1 MSKMTSKNFFRNVRD
16 LPYSQGHRDRANMY
30 TSCKDS
36 KDLLQRM
43 QLSKALAVH
52 EGCVNTLCWNS
63 RGDCIL
69 SGSDD
74 QRLVI
79 TDCFTHKIVAEQKT
93 VHKANIFSAKYL
105 AENDD
110 SVVVSC
116 SGEGLILVTDMTRK
130 DMGQRSI
137 FKCHYGTTYNVQT
150 VPGDCNTFLSC
161 GEDGTVRFFDLRQ
174 RSNCLQSSCNEDV
187 IVSWEGAVTTMA
199 VNQMRPFQLAIGC
212 SDSTV
217 RLFDRRMLV
226 TKSAGGK
233 PEEHFRKSALC
244 AFTAPDLENALYRVT
259 SLKFS
264 PNGEDILVSY
274 SADYLYLFNVNEIA
288 CNALDTSSSS
298 STRKLNSKSAPPIKR
313 LRLRGDWSDTGPN
326 ARPES
331 EEQISQVRPT
341 LQATLMQR
349 MTDVLARMLN
359 DPATRLALGGVSDN
373 QRADRPMA
381 AASQSEENAISESA
395 PVRESSSPLPSS
407 SSAGPSMSDDRDS
420 DDLIDSDEEKVV
432 NDDVGLHLSRTD
444 VMTPCARQKYVGH
457 RNARTMI
464 KEASFWGDN
473 YVMSG
478 SDCGHVFVWDKNTAE
493 LVMLMEADKHV
504 VNSLQPHPYLPLLAT
519 SGIDHDIK
527 LWAPMA
533 ETPFFDILDA
543 DRLMVRNKIML
554 QETRDTI
561 TVPASFMIRML
572 ACLNQIRRGSRP
584 LARQRRQASADLS

>member
-1 MSKMTSKNFFRNVRD
+1 MSKMTSRNFFKNVCD
-16 LPYSQGHRDRANMY
+16 LPYGQTHRDRAALY
-30 TSCKDS
+30 SSCKDS
-36 KDLLQRM
+36 KELLQRM
-43 QLSKALAVH
+43 RLSKALGVH

-79 TDCFTHKIVAEQKT
+79 TNCFLNKIVAEQKT
-93 VHKANIFSAKYL
+93 VHRANIFSAKYL
-105 AENDD
+105 VDNDD
-110 SVVVSC
+110 SIVVSC

-130 DMGQRSI
+130 DQAGQRSI

-174 RSNCLQSSCNEDV
+174 RSSCLQSSCSEDV
-187 IVSWEGAVTTMA
+187 ILSWEGAVTTMA
-199 VNQMRPFQLAIGC
+199 VNQMRPYQLAVGC

-217 RLFDRRMLV
+217 RLFDRRNLI

-233 PEEHFRKSALC
+233 PDDGFRKSALC
-244 AFTAPDLENALYRVT
+244 SFTAPDLENALYRVT

-264 PNGEDILVSY
+264 PNGDDMLVSY
-274 SADYLYLFNVNEIA
+274 SADYLYLFNIQEITA
-288 CNALDTSSSS
+288 SAQSYNSNGT
-298 STRKLNSKSAPPIKR
+298 STRKLSSKSAPPIKR

-331 EEQISQVRPT
+331 EEQIAQVRPT

-359 DPATRLALGGVSDN
+359 DPATRLALGGVS
-373 QRADRPMA
+373 
-381 AASQSEENAISESA
+381 ENAGRVDTRRDNE
-395 PVRESSSPLPSS
+395 PGRELNVSLPNPERVSPLPSS
-407 SSAGPSMSDDRDS
+407 STAGPSTSGERDSTSEDFLESDDEKAVN
-420 DDLIDSDEEKVV
+420 EE
-432 NDDVGLHLSRTD
+432 VGLHLSRTD
-444 VMTPCARQKYVGH
+444 VLTPQAKQKYVGH

-464 KEASFWGDN
+464 KEASFWGEN
-473 YVMSG
+473 YIMSG
-478 SDCGHVFVWDKNTAE
+478 SDCGHVFVWDKHSAE
-493 LVMLMEADKHV
+493 LVMLLEADKHV
-504 VNSLQPHPYLPLLAT
+504 VNSLQPHPHLPLLAT
-519 SGIDHDIK
+519 SGIDYDIK
-527 LWAPMA
+527 LWSPMA
-533 ETPFFDILDA
+533 EMPFFDSVEA
-543 DRLMVRNKIML
+543 ERLMVRNKIML

-572 ACLNQIRRGSRP
+572 ACLNQIRRGES
-584 LARQRRQASADLS
+584 